1 MRHTASSSAKGG
13 ASSPYV
19 QGLAPSSKSI
29 QQLMDDQEAA
39 YIRVTNPEPETRGVA
54 PLRHRSH
61 IVRDRY
67 FAAAAAVSTSPKG
80 YPPKNNYTK
89 QTRPGKGAA
98 TRSDAPLSSP
108 CRTPPRP
115 TSAVTNASTHAA
127 LAKKRITS
135 FEHRRLNHF
144 YNRQVFSLGG
154 NNMPSDQRLEMAPSL
169 PSASVPYHVRDND
182 RGSGSEDEVDKDNFD
197 TAEDEDGFDE
207 RILDAH
213 PQTDDLYD
221 QCFEADWTASQI
233 EKVVKDGVECRRI
246 YAAIKP
252 HYRVL
257 VCLFRLH
264 ATVAPTP
271 TDPCFRLT
279 AKLKLL
285 EGLNVVVADPTRH
298 GINDQP
304 MPRHGLLPF
313 VVHIAQVYLKREELV
328 IMLKRLAREGLD
340 TSSALHHLLHDN
352 ILPYANIQDGQHFR
366 RLFHNHPDIQSVH
379 FKYATAVAKVFQMH
393 ATLATSDPLLGSGQG
408 NPPPDVRF
416 LKLAGFLSILSSLH
430 QMDAKFDDVKATHV
444 FVSCLPVWPDDL
456 AVVAQELT
464 LSTFQEALTKV
475 LISIF
480 RIHYVYTGT
489 VRQRILSARWRCATA
504 TTMFVLDG
512 PTRNG
517 ANVIRMS

>member
-19 QGLAPSSKSI
+19 QGLAPSSQSI

-39 YIRVTNPEPETRGVA
+39 YIRVTTPEPETRGVA

-98 TRSDAPLSSP
+98 TRSDAPLESP

-135 FEHRRLNHF
+135 FEHRRLYHF

-182 RGSGSEDEVDKDNFD
+182 RGSGSEDEVDEDNFD

-271 TDPCFRLT
+271 T
-279 AKLKLL
+279 
-285 EGLNVVVADPTRH
+285 
-298 GINDQP
+298 
-304 MPRHGLLPF
+304 
-313 VVHIAQVYLKREELV
+313 
-328 IMLKRLAREGLD
+328 
-340 TSSALHHLLHDN
+340 
-352 ILPYANIQDGQHFR
+352 
-366 RLFHNHPDIQSVH
+366 
-379 FKYATAVAKVFQMH
+379 
-393 ATLATSDPLLGSGQG
+393 
-408 NPPPDVRF
+408 
-416 LKLAGFLSILSSLH
+416 
-430 QMDAKFDDVKATHV
+430 MDAKFDDVKATHV

-464 LSTFQEALTKV
+464 LSTFQEALTKAAYFKCALALCNGDDDVCPGRANSERCKCHPNVVADEERYSLHV
-475 LISIF
+475 L
-480 RIHYVYTGT
+480 VYTLQVMLTKCGAPAGRRSR
-489 VRQRILSARWRCATA
+489 RQSIKHDSL
-504 TTMFVLDG
+504 VK
-512 PTRNG
+512 
-517 ANVIRMS
+517 V

>member
-221 QCFEADWTASQI
+221 QCFE
-233 EKVVKDGVECRRI
+233 
-246 YAAIKP
+246 
-252 HYRVL
+252 
-257 VCLFRLH
+257 
-264 ATVAPTP
+264 
-271 TDPCFRLT
+271 
-279 AKLKLL
+279 
-285 EGLNVVVADPTRH
+285 
-298 GINDQP
+298 
-304 MPRHGLLPF
+304 
-313 VVHIAQVYLKREELV
+313 VYLKREELV

-430 QMDAKFDDVKATHV
+430 QAAYFKCALALCNGDDDVCPGRANSERCKCH
-444 FVSCLPVWPDDL
+444 PN
-456 AVVAQELT
+456 VVADEERYSLHVLVDT
-464 LSTFQEALTKV
+464 LQVMLTKCGAPAGRRSRRQ
-475 LISIF
+475 SIN
-480 RIHYVYTGT
+480 HDSLVK
-489 VRQRILSARWRCATA
+489 V
-504 TTMFVLDG
+504 
-512 PTRNG
+512 
-517 ANVIRMS
+517 